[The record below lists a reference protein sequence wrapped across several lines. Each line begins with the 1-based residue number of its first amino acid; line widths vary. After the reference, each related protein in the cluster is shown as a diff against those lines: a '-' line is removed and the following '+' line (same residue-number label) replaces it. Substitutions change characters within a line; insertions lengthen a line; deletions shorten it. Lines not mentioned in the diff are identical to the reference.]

1 MSGITIAVL
10 LVAVAVVL
18 ATFVVAA
25 MLLYAGA
32 HSLGYTYRKARP
44 R

>member
-1 MSGITIAVL
+1 MRGITIAVL
-10 LVAVAVVL
+10 LVAVGVG
-18 ATFVVAA
+18 TFVIAA

>member
-10 LVAVAVVL
+10 LVAVGVGTCVI
-18 ATFVVAA
+18 AA
-25 MLLYAGA
+25 MLLHAGGPQP
-32 HSLGYTYRKARP
+32 GYTYRKARP

>member
-10 LVAVAVVL
+10 LVAVGVG
-18 ATFVVAA
+18 TFVIAA
-25 MLLYAGA
+25 MLLYARA